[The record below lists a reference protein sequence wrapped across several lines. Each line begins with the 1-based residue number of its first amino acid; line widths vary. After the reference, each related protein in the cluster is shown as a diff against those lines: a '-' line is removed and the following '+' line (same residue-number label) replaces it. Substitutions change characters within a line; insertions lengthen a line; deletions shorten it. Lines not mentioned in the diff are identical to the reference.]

1 MNIILP
7 KKKIIAAVLIFIL
20 TSTMFLSYD
29 NQSIGSSNHEQINAA
44 IVTLYHENLIFVY
57 NEYGKPV
64 SGLTVVFSNGYTNV
78 TNSDGYAGCT
88 FYTGVGNNPG
98 GPRIGPL
105 DCVFYNTIYGEHNFN
120 NVCIVPSSNFYFS
133 GLVESPNNSLDPA
146 IMLHSFT
153 NIQTTKSNLVSCA
166 YLCCYRS
173 NGTIQG
179 NNAMDSK
186 VLGKYTNFTT
196 IVIPISRY
204 MTAKDN
210 YDFTISAVG
219 LVKSYQ
225 ISSTEVNNITSSQS
239 RPYTMIWEVLFQ
251 IVFITSIIALTGLFF
266 SPPLTDNPKY
276 KQNKVI
282 KNLKELGQGFL
293 TSYIPVVIAL
303 ILSTAL
309 ISFYSLFT
317 SGFVNIIYIFSLFLA
332 TLFLTVFMTLCYSLT
347 LSYRKKEI
355 RKKFVIKWAIV
366 IEFLWVGIFTA
377 IEIGFIGSSDVF
389 NPTTHLINTVL
400 VTLQYLNPL
409 EYAILIID
417 VMNSIILMP
426 AGLPGSLIN
435 YNLNSIFITIAVFI
449 VLLFLII
456 TYMKL
461 SEKELIGK

>member
-1 MNIILP
+1 MHIISP
-7 KKKIIAAVLIFIL
+7 KKKILSAVLIFIL
-20 TSTMFLSYD
+20 ASTMFLSYD
-29 NQSIGSSNHEQINAA
+29 DQSIVSSNHEQINAA
-44 IVTLYHENLIFVY
+44 IVTFYGQHFIFVY
-57 NEYGKPV
+57 NEYGEPV
-64 SGLTVVFSNGYTNV
+64 SGLTVKFLNGNLNV
-78 TNSDGYAGCT
+78 TNSNGYAGFT
-88 FYTGVGNNPG
+88 MYLGGRLGPIDWNN
-98 GPRIGPL
+98 L
-105 DCVFYNTIYGEHNFN
+105 IYKTSFGEHHFN
-120 NVCIVPSSNFYFS
+120 HVCEVPSSNFYFS

-146 IMLHSFT
+146 IMLHSFA

-179 NNAMDSK
+179 NNAIDSK
-186 VLGKYTNFTT
+186 VLDKYTNFTT

-210 YDFTISAVG
+210 YDFTISAIG

-251 IVFITSIIALTGLFF
+251 IAFIISVIALTGLFF
-266 SPPLTDNPKY
+266 SPPVTDNPRY

-282 KNLKELGQGFL
+282 KNLKELGHGFL
-293 TSYIPVVIAL
+293 TSYIPIATAL

-317 SGFVNIIYIFSLFLA
+317 SGFVNIIYILSLFLA

-347 LSYRKKEI
+347 LSYRKNEI
-355 RKKFVIKWAIV
+355 RKNFVIKWAIV
-366 IEFLWVGIFTA
+366 IEFIWVGIFTV
-377 IEIGFIGSSDVF
+377 IEIAFIGSSDVF

-400 VTLQYLNPL
+400 VTLQYLNPI

-456 TYMKL
+456 TYMKI
-461 SEKELIGK
+461 SEKELISK